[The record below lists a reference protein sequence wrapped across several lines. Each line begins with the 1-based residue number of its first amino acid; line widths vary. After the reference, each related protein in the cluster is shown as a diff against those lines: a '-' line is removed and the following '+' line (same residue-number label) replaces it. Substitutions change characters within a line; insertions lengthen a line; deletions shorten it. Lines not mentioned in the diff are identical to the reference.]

1 MSASV
6 WIDGEPCTKLPVAL
20 PGWPFA
26 DGVFRTALVYQGQ
39 VHDMAGQ
46 IAHLQADGE
55 RLDLRA
61 PDADWAGW
69 LAQAAQGCAR
79 GRLRMMLLRAA
90 GGAGYQSTQAPA
102 RCWIDLRPLAPAP
115 NAEPL
120 KLVASPITLA
130 EQPALAGIKH
140 LNRLEQVLT
149 ARAAADAVCEQ
160 LLCDASGR
168 PICTG
173 RANLFWVRE
182 GVLHTPALDRCGIAG
197 RTRARIIE
205 LAAADGRSVQ
215 QGDWPLASLQS
226 AEEVFVCNSLI
237 GIRPIAD
244 SLGQELPA
252 PGPVTLRLIQQ
263 LQHPM

>member
-6 WIDGEPCTKLPVAL
+6 WIDGQPCTELPVAL

-26 DGVFRTALVYQGQ
+26 DGVFRTALVHQGL

-55 RLDLRA
+55 RLGLRA
-61 PDADWAGW
+61 PAADWAGW
-69 LAQAAQGCAR
+69 LTQAAQDCAR

-90 GGAGYQSTQAPA
+90 GGAGYQTTEAPA
-102 RCWIDLRPLAPAP
+102 RCWIDLQPLAPASK
-115 NAEPL
+115 AEPL
-120 KLVASPITLA
+120 KLEASRITLA

-140 LNRLEQVLT
+140 LNRLEQMLA
-149 ARAAADAVCEQ
+149 ARAAVDAACEQ
-160 LLCDASGR
+160 LLCDGAGR
-168 PICTG
+168 PISTG
-173 RANLFWVRE
+173 RANLFWVRD
-182 GVLHTPALDRCGIAG
+182 GALHTPTLDRCGIAG

-205 LAAADGRSVQ
+205 LAVANDVVLH

-226 AEEVFVCNSLI
+226 AEEAFVCNSLI

-244 SLGQELPA
+244 SLGCELPA
-252 PGPVTLRLIQQ
+252 PGPVTSRLIQQ

>member
-1 MSASV
+1 MNAPV
-6 WIDGEPCTKLPVAL
+6 WIDGEPCTELPLAL

-26 DGVFRTALVYQGQ
+26 DGVFRTALVHQGQ
-39 VHDMAGQ
+39 VQDMAGQ
-46 IAHLQADGE
+46 IAHLQVDGE
-55 RLDLRA
+55 RLGLRA

-69 LAQAAQGCAR
+69 LTQAAHGCER

-90 GGAGYQSTQAPA
+90 GGAGYQTTEAPA
-102 RCWIDLRPLAPAP
+102 RCWIDLQPLAQAP
-115 NAEPL
+115 SAEPL
-120 KLVASPITLA
+120 RLVASRITLA

-140 LNRLEQVLT
+140 LNRLEQVLA
-149 ARAAADAVCEQ
+149 ARASVDAACEQ
-160 LLCDASGR
+160 LLCDGGGR
-168 PICTG
+168 LISTG
-173 RANLFWVRE
+173 RANLFWVRD
-182 GVLHTPALDRCGIAG
+182 GVLHTPALRRCGIAG

-205 LAAADGRSVQ
+205 LAAANDVALH

-244 SLGQELPA
+244 SLGCELPA
-252 PGPVTLRLIQQ
+252 PGPVTSRLIQQ